1 MEVNPVPPS
10 WQREQGYTLDFPVDL
25 SREDYIEF
33 NLLVAKTKGVLRH
46 YREMLIFGGFLMV
59 ISIGILV
66 LQKLRFGQVSLAAV
80 LMMLIF
86 LLLVGGPLAGLPG
99 HLRRGAATAYDR
111 TVEQGY
117 RYAGRVQLEEN
128 RIRKTGSS
136 SAVAIQL
143 DERAAMIESRNML
156 VILSPGSRA
165 IVIPA
170 RYLSRENAA
179 VLLQRLRN
187 AVKGENQKVFSP
199 LLPAVRQEAEKMVLE
214 EDDDNNRE
222 TEPLTLEIQ
231 YTSQEFYILL
241 ADRALRTFLKRLPF
255 YSAFAVIAGVLCGL
269 AAGVLWGIAIGVC
282 ILSAVYLLSVEGG
295 RLRAKKLTAGLT
307 KENMTLRL
315 VLTENGLLLR
325 RRNGEERRIPW
336 DAVKR
341 AVARPS
347 CVEFTARDTFVRIPR
362 RCIPDMDRLKDLVDD
377 HIRPGTRRN

>member
-1 MEVNPVPPS
+1 M
-10 WQREQGYTLDFPVDL
+10 DFPVDL

-128 RIRKTGSS
+128 RIRKTGGT

-143 DERAAMIESRNML
+143 DERASMIESRNML

-179 VLLQRLRN
+179 VLLPRLRD
-187 AVKGENQKVFSP
+187 AMKGENQKIISP
-199 LLPAVRQEAEKMVLE
+199 LLPAALQEAEKKVLE
-214 EDDDNNRE
+214 EDDDNGE
-222 TEPLTLEIQ
+222 IEPLTLEIQ
-231 YTSQEFYILL
+231 YTSQEFYMLL

-255 YSAFAVIAGVLCGL
+255 YGAFAVIAGVLCSL
-269 AAGVLWGIAIGVC
+269 AAGVLWGIATGVC

-307 KENMTLRL
+307 KEDMTLRL

-325 RRNGEERRIPW
+325 RQNGEERRVPW